1 MYNVQFVI
9 CNVQFTMYNLLSVM
23 YNLVLSHPLG
33 VGAGRGLLRHEL
45 RVYGF
50 FGVAQQVCEDVF
62 PLAVGYD
69 NLDAGLC
76 NGSCG
81 VVF

>member
-1 MYNVQFVI
+1 MYNLLLMMYNLQ
-9 CNVQFTMYNLLSVM
+9 CTMYNLLSVM
-23 YNLVLSHPLG
+23 YNLVLSHPLWG
-33 VGAGRGLLRHEL
+33 GAGRGLLRHEL

-50 FGVAQQVCEDVF
+50 FGVAQQVCEDVL